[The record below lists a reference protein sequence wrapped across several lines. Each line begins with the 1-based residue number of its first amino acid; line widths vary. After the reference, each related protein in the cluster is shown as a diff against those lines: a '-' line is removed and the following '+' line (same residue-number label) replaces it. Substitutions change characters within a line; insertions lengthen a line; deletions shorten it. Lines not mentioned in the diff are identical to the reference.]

1 MIDKIYV
8 DIDENLNAIL
18 SYPQYNITTKAYIGK
33 NGVTNDK
40 VEGDGKT
47 PLGEFDLGIVLS
59 MNDSN
64 YKLITENMYF
74 VDDIN
79 SKYYNTLVDI
89 NNIRKDFSSAEHLI
103 DFKKQY
109 EYLVEIKSNPNN
121 IPNKGSCVFLHCKN
135 LDKTEGCVSIDKEIL
150 KQIITLIDDNTK
162 IVIRMI
168 K

>member
-1 MIDKIYV
+1 MIDKIFV

-18 SYPQYNITTKAYIGK
+18 SYPKYNIKTKAYIGK
-33 NGVTNDK
+33 NGVTDNK

-47 PLGEFDLGIVLS
+47 PIGDFDLGIVLS

-89 NNIRKDFSSAEHLI
+89 NNISKDFNSAEHLI

-121 IPNKGSCVFLHCKN
+121 IPNKGSCIFLHCKN
-135 LDKTEGCVSIDKEIL
+135 LDKTEGCVSVEKDILKEII
-150 KQIITLIDDNTK
+150 KHINKNTK
-162 IVIRMI
+162 IVIRL
-168 K
+168 KK